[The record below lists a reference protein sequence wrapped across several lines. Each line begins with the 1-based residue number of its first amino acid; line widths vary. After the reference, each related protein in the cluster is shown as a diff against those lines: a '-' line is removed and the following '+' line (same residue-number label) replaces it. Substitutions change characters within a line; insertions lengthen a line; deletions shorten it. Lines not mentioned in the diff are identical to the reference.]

1 MNKVLVDSFYF
12 FRNNYL
18 LFSRY
23 IISYVVCWYLL
34 ELSLNQ
40 FVLVGIADNNK
51 FSIMLLVSFIAGA
64 VFQCGFIVLASEIN
78 KDNPGNQDN
87 QGNANNANNNVSWY
101 QALVKG
107 TKYLPFYLLASILM
121 NMAVSIGLVLLIIP
135 GIYLYLRLALFDF
148 FIILDGSDPFTA
160 LQKSWATTASDVF
173 LIFKSV
179 FSVGLLIA
187 VFFIVGSLL
196 KNSYSFPGIDLVLNL
211 IVWGL
216 GSFLILIR
224 YRIYIL
230 LSNVNI

>member
-23 IISYVVCWYLL
+23 IVSYVVCWYLL

-40 FVLVGIADNNK
+40 FVLAGIADNNK

-64 VFQCGFIVLASEIN
+64 VFQCGFVVLASEIN
-78 KDNPGNQDN
+78 KDNQGN
-87 QGNANNANNNVSWY
+87 QGNAGNPVSWY

-160 LQKSWATTASDVF
+160 LQKSWATTASDIF

-187 VFFIVGSLL
+187 IFFVVGSLL

-211 IVWGL
+211 IVWSL

>member
-23 IISYVVCWYLL
+23 IVSYVVCWYLL

-40 FVLVGIADNNK
+40 FVLAGIADNNK

-78 KDNPGNQDN
+78 KDNQGN
-87 QGNANNANNNVSWY
+87 QGNPDNNTSWY

>member
-23 IISYVVCWYLL
+23 IVSYVVCWYLL

-40 FVLVGIADNNK
+40 FVLAGIADNNK

-64 VFQCGFIVLASEIN
+64 VFQCGFVVLASEIN
-78 KDNPGNQDN
+78 KDNQGN
-87 QGNANNANNNVSWY
+87 QGNAGNANNNVSWY

-160 LQKSWATTASDVF
+160 LQKSWATTASDIF

-187 VFFIVGSLL
+187 VFFVVGSLL
-196 KNSYSFPGIDLVLNL
+196 KNSYSFSGIDLALNL
-211 IVWGL
+211 IVWSL
-216 GSFLILIR
+216 SSFLILIR